1 MKFLMFVF
9 ALFVS
14 LSAFTA
20 NTNNKATEDN
30 MKPVTAK
37 PSDKEATQLDDLV
50 RGEQAA
56 MKAYDQLLSDT
67 KDEKMKAKLQMIR
80 KDHENAVSKLSKYV
94 AGKKDLLGD
103 TEDAGAWGTFAKTWT
118 KGGQLMGNKTALKA
132 LQQGEEHGINEYKEA
147 LKDDTLSA
155 ELKKA
160 IQSEL
165 LPAQQKHI
173 EALKTFM

>member
-20 NTNNKATEDN
+20 NTNKASKDN

-37 PSDKEATQLDDLV
+37 PANDEATQLDDLV

-56 MKAYDQLLSDT
+56 LKAYDQLLTDT
-67 KDEKMKAKLQMIR
+67 KNEKMKSQLQMIR
-80 KDHENAVSKLSKYV
+80 KDHENAISKLSKYV
-94 AGKKDLLGD
+94 AGKKDLLED
-103 TEDAGAWGTFAKTWT
+103 TENAGAWGTFAKTWT
-118 KGGQLMGNKTALKA
+118 KGGELMGNKTALKA

-155 ELKKA
+155 ELKKT

-165 LPAQQKHI
+165 LPSQQKHI
-173 EALKTFM
+173 EALKSFM